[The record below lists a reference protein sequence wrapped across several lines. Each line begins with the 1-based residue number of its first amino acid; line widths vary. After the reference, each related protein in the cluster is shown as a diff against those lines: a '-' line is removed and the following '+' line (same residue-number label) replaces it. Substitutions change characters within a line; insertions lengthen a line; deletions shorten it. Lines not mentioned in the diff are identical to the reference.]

1 MRLARVGVTP
11 LAVVALTAL
20 SLVAGVG
27 EAPAAKSETVTISML
42 ALNVEQPAF
51 DVLIPN
57 FERVYPNVK
66 VDPTY
71 APSST
76 AIYQLETTELAAGQ
90 APDLLYT
97 IPGRGSPVSV
107 YTLAKAGDLAPMI
120 GKPWVKRS
128 RSLPLVTSSDK
139 YLNGL
144 YSFTATVSFWGVW
157 ANQGLFKKL
166 GLKIPQTFG
175 QLLDVCQKAKAAR
188 TVALMLAGGNMQAVS
203 NLIAAL
209 AVATVY
215 GNDERW
221 GAKLKAGTVSFA
233 STAGWRQALQELV
246 TMNSAGCFERGVA
259 ATSTPSAAAQFAQ
272 GQALMYTALSQTKGQ
287 IDAGAPQFA
296 YSFDPFPD
304 GTNPAGTKSA
314 FTPVA
319 TIGVNARSSASAQHA
334 AQMFVDFIARPKQD
348 ALFAQ
353 TAGGLTQDQFLHRQV
368 PPYMSDF
375 SSVFKQD
382 RYLLTPTQTWWNAS
396 VLNALQANEIGLI
409 TGQRSID
416 DVLSAMDAAWKQG
429 PD

>member
-1 MRLARVGVTP
+1 MP
-11 LAVVALTAL
+11 LAVIALTAL

-27 EAPAAKSETVTISML
+27 EAPAAKGETVTVSML

-66 VDPTY
+66 VVPTY

-76 AIYQLETTELAAGQ
+76 AIYQLETTEIAAGN

-97 IPGRGSPVSV
+97 IPGCGSPVSV
-107 YTLAKAGDLAPMI
+107 CALAKAGDLAPMI
-120 GKPWVKRS
+120 GKPWAKAK
-128 RSLPLVTSSDK
+128 RSLPVVTSSDK
-139 YLNGL
+139 HLKDL

-157 ANQGLFKKL
+157 ANQDLFKKL
-166 GLKIPQTFG
+166 GLKVPQTFG
-175 QLLDVCQKAKAAR
+175 QLLAVCQKAKAAR
-188 TVALMLAGGNMQAVS
+188 TVALMLAGGNQQAVS

-215 GNDERW
+215 GNDKQW

-233 STAGWRQALQELV
+233 GTAGWHQALQEV
-246 TMNSAGCFERGVA
+246 TAMNTAGCFERGVS

-272 GQALMYTALSQTKGQ
+272 GQALMYTALSQTKGT
-287 IDAGAPQFA
+287 IDMGAPQFT
-296 YSFDPFPD
+296 YSFHPFPD
-304 GTNPAGTKSA
+304 GTGPVQTESA

-319 TIGVNARSSASAQHA
+319 TIGVNSHSSAGAQHA
-334 AQMFVDFIARPKQD
+334 AQTFVDFIARPKQD
-348 ALFAQ
+348 SLFAQ
-353 TAGGLTQDQFLHRQV
+353 TAGGLTQYQFLHQQI
-368 PPYMSDF
+368 PDYMSDF
-375 SSVFKQD
+375 SSVFKQH
-382 RYLLTPTQTWWNAS
+382 RYLITPTQTWWNAS
-396 VLNALQANEIGLI
+396 VLNALQENEIGLL

-416 DVLSAMDAAWKQG
+416 DILNAMDAAWKQG